1 MSDVEFITGANHQR
15 AREREWN
22 ERRAERDGLREKRE
36 RVRRAALSVCW
47 LAGAFL
53 SGMAL
58 VLLAEPLLRRRLHR
72 WQGAACLVLYF
83 LYLAAVS
90 FAPRAGA

>member
-1 MSDVEFITGANHQR
+1 M
-15 AREREWN
+15 
-22 ERRAERDGLREKRE
+22 EKRKE
-36 RVRRAALSVCW
+36 MWRALPFV
-47 LAGAFL
+47 
-53 SGMAL
+53 MAL
-58 VLLAEPLLRRRLHR
+58 LLLIEPLLRRRLHR

>member
-1 MSDVEFITGANHQR
+1 MTDMTDHEIKA
-15 AREREWN
+15 
-22 ERRAERDGLREKRE
+22 
-36 RVRRAALSVCW
+36 
-47 LAGAFL
+47 
-53 SGMAL
+53 
-58 VLLAEPLLRRRLHR
+58 LAEKQLEWAVALRRRLHR

>member
-1 MSDVEFITGANHQR
+1 MNSAILNLTLALPISSLMYRHRLPVGAQFR
-15 AREREWN
+15 AYEVPI
-22 ERRAERDGLREKRE
+22 L
-36 RVRRAALSVCW
+36 AA
-47 LAGAFL
+47 
-53 SGMAL
+53 MAL
-58 VLLAEPLLRRRLHR
+58 VLLAEPLLHRRLHR

>member
-1 MSDVEFITGANHQR
+1 MQLRFHLFLRLLLRFQPPGRGLYIRCD
-15 AREREWN
+15 
-22 ERRAERDGLREKRE
+22 RRAPAVHPGQSGFCCGAVKRQRMQRIAAGL
-36 RVRRAALSVCW
+36 VC
-47 LAGAFL
+47 
-53 SGMAL
+53 
-58 VLLAEPLLRRRLHR
+58 LRRRLHR

>member
-1 MSDVEFITGANHQR
+1 M
-15 AREREWN
+15 
-22 ERRAERDGLREKRE
+22 
-36 RVRRAALSVCW
+36 AA
-47 LAGAFL
+47 
-53 SGMAL
+53 MAL

-72 WQGAACLVLYF
+72 WQGAACLMLYF

>member
-1 MSDVEFITGANHQR
+1 
-15 AREREWN
+15 
-22 ERRAERDGLREKRE
+22 
-36 RVRRAALSVCW
+36 
-47 LAGAFL
+47 
-53 SGMAL
+53 MAL
-58 VLLAEPLLRRRLHR
+58 GLLAEPLLRRRLHR

>member
-1 MSDVEFITGANHQR
+1 
-15 AREREWN
+15 
-22 ERRAERDGLREKRE
+22 
-36 RVRRAALSVCW
+36 
-47 LAGAFL
+47 
-53 SGMAL
+53 MAL

-90 FAPRAGA
+90 FAPRRRVKFSTRRIPPRKTPQGDLLF